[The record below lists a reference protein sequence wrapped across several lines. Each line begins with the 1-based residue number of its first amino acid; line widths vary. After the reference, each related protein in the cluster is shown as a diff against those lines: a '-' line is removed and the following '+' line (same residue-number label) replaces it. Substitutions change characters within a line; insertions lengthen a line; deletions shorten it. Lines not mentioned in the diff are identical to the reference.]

1 MSRLIDAD
9 KLLEALKTEPQY
21 LMEAPRSC
29 KSLLTNIISNHHKK
43 VIEVIEQQPT
53 AYDIDKVV
61 AQLEALDNAEVDYY
75 SSNDVI
81 DRIDAI
87 DLVRAGGIDE

>member
-9 KLLEALKTEPQY
+9 KLKERFTDEDNPCGIQ
-21 LMEAPRSC
+21 
-29 KSLLTNIISNHHKK
+29 T
-43 VIEVIEQQPT
+43 VILDAIDLQPI
-53 AYDIDKVV
+53 AFDIDKVV
-61 AQLEALDNAEVDYY
+61 AHLEALENAEVDYY

-87 DLVRAGGIDE
+87 DIVKKGGIDE